1 MDIQQ
6 HERIT
11 RIKTLSRYLYWALTG
26 IQYLM
31 WVLLP
36 LTMGWLWFGTKG
48 MVTLFDHSIDSASL
62 SLMQRC
68 LLMIPIALFVLVLL
82 KVVYHL
88 RQLILHFASGKIF
101 NKAATAHARKA
112 LHYALAAYG
121 FSLLAAVAT
130 WIYLYIQNNFF
141 SVTVS
146 GDFIFGIIIFGLMY
160 VLLWALEIGCDLN
173 EESELTI

>member
-26 IQYLM
+26 IQYLLLL
-31 WVLLP
+31 LLP
-36 LTMGWLWFGTKG
+36 LVIGWLWFGSKG
-48 MVTLFDHSIDSASL
+48 AITLPNHSVNTESL
-62 SLMQRC
+62 SHLQRC
-68 LLMIPIALFVLVLL
+68 LFMIPITLLFLALL
-82 KVVYHL
+82 KVTYHL
-88 RQLILHFASGKIF
+88 RQLIWHFSSGNIF
-101 NKAATAHARKA
+101 NKPAIAHARKA
-112 LHYALAAYG
+112 LNYALAIYG
-121 FSLLAAVAT
+121 IFILATVAT
-130 WIYLYIQNNFF
+130 WIYLYTQNNYFR
-141 SVTVS
+141 VNVS